1 MSLTHLQIEVKLFL
15 LTEEGIKSRFSQ
27 TPAFF
32 SEAQAAAAEHSFNS
46 CIQRPSWEKK
56 KYVPLSRGSPY

>member
-32 SEAQAAAAEHSFNS
+32 SEAQAAAAEQF
-46 CIQRPSWEKK
+46 
-56 KYVPLSRGSPY
+56 